1 MTTAIASELLPLLV
15 LALSIR
21 HDPRKMRTALYLFG
35 VLLWGGVVLTGAL
48 VGALSGWTN
57 DAGMWLVLA
66 LLAGALATVVG
77 FAGFLVASGV
87 TMVRKEG
94 LGLSRVLGLGLGL
107 VLLAYV
113 GLGVIMVAT
122 ANTRLVPWVLLLALP
137 AGYLGFAFTAFLLY
151 GSIYPAWMARRGGPV
166 SAVVVLGSGL
176 IEGRVPPL
184 LASRLRRGR
193 QVFDRMD
200 GAGLPVVLVT
210 SGGRGPDEPVA
221 EAEAMA
227 GFLVAEGVPA
237 ARILVEDQSRNTDE
251 NLSMTAALL
260 AGHGVSGPIA
270 VVTSDFHAFRA
281 ALLMRR
287 HGLAG
292 YSVGAPSARYY
303 WPAAV
308 IREFIAVLRDNLWL
322 NVVLLGLVSLPL
334 VVVAGGAL
342 VQRVLG

>member
-113 GLGVIMVAT
+113 GLGVVMVAT
-122 ANTRLVPWVLLLALP
+122 ANTRLVPWVLLL
-137 AGYLGFAFTAFLLY
+137 
-151 GSIYPAWMARRGGPV
+151 
-166 SAVVVLGSGL
+166 
-176 IEGRVPPL
+176 
-184 LASRLRRGR
+184 
-193 QVFDRMD
+193 
-200 GAGLPVVLVT
+200 
-210 SGGRGPDEPVA
+210 
-221 EAEAMA
+221 
-227 GFLVAEGVPA
+227 
-237 ARILVEDQSRNTDE
+237 
-251 NLSMTAALL
+251 
-260 AGHGVSGPIA
+260 
-270 VVTSDFHAFRA
+270 
-281 ALLMRR
+281 
-287 HGLAG
+287 
-292 YSVGAPSARYY
+292 
-303 WPAAV
+303 
-308 IREFIAVLRDNLWL
+308 
-322 NVVLLGLVSLPL
+322 
-334 VVVAGGAL
+334 
-342 VQRVLG
+342 